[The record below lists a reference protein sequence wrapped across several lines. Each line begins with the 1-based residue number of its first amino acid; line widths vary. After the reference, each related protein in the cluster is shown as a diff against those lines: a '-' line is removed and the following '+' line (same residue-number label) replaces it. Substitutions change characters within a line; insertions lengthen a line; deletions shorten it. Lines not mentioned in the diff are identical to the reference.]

1 MNGHLIVSILPL
13 HSRRQ
18 AQEEGSS
25 DGRKEGKEERAR
37 DAMSTALYVSVPV
50 CKVWYDR
57 VRMND
62 TYRY

>member
-25 DGRKEGKEERAR
+25 DGRKEGGKGRKGSR
-37 DAMSTALYVSVPV
+37 CDVNRFVRVSA
-50 CKVWYDR
+50 C
-57 VRMND
+57 M
-62 TYRY
+62 